1 MKSMLPMR
9 LLAALALS
17 VLLTACGGG
26 GGGGGAGSTTA
37 PSTLAQPSLAYPIP
51 AGLWAAPTAAVPAT
65 GNYVYL
71 QSDAGDFVGAG
82 QTYLYT
88 GADTLMTMTN
98 IGLALNVDL
107 QGNENWNGRFL
118 LPSGAGTLQAGYFK
132 DLVRESSTAAA
143 VGGIDWHGNG
153 HGCNT
158 ISGWVVIDNITLSG
172 GVLTALDLRFEQHC
186 EGAAT
191 ALHGQ
196 IHWTRANADST
207 QAQGPSSIPSSLWK
221 ATAVTL
227 PSSGNYL
234 YLESSQG
241 DHVGGGRSYLY
252 MSNNAVFTMTSSG
265 AHLGVN
271 IAGDQTWYG
280 DFQGMMSQSQLAVG
294 YYPGLQ
300 RYPFHNPVLG
310 GLDWGRSCN
319 QLHGWFVV
327 DKIAY
332 SGTTLTSIDLRFEQY
347 CDAST
352 APLRG
357 QLHWDAGNT
366 STAAGPQSPP
376 TGLWA
381 PAASFVPPAG
391 NYVYLV
397 SDPGDS
403 IGSGTTQLLTP
414 DNATLDVVTNLTA
427 ALRINVGGWT
437 GDFAAMN
444 SLSQLQ
450 PGYYGG
456 LQRYVARNVLKGGME
471 WSGNFRGCNT
481 LTGWF
486 VVDKVTY
493 TQAELTAIDLRFEQ
507 HCEGAAPALHGVI
520 HWVKP

>member
-1 MKSMLPMR
+1 
-9 LLAALALS
+9 
-17 VLLTACGGG
+17 
-26 GGGGGAGSTTA
+26 
-37 PSTLAQPSLAYPIP
+37 LAYPIP
-51 AGLWAAPTAAVPAT
+51 ANLWAAPASAVPTT

-71 QSDAGDFVGAG
+71 QSDAGDYVGG
-82 QTYLYT
+82 GRTYLYT
-88 GADTLMTMTN
+88 GADTLMTLKN
-98 IGLALNVDL
+98 NGLSFKVDL
-107 QGNENWNGRFL
+107 QGNERWTGYFM

-132 DLVRESSTAAA
+132 DLVRTWSTATAT
-143 VGGIDWHGNG
+143 GGMDWSGEG
-153 HGCNT
+153 GGCNA
-158 ISGWVVIDNITLSG
+158 ISAWVVIDKITLTG
-172 GVLTALDLRFEQHC
+172 DELTALDLRFEQHC
-186 EGAAT
+186 EGAFS

-196 IHWTRANADST
+196 IHWTKANADRP

-221 ATAVTL
+221 ATAVTV

-234 YLESSQG
+234 YLESG
-241 DHVGGGRSYLY
+241 PDEHVGGGRSYLY
-252 MSNNAVFTMTSSG
+252 MSNNAVFTLTSSG
-265 AHLGVN
+265 AHLGIN

-280 DFQGMMSQSQLAVG
+280 DFQGMMSQSQLSVG

-332 SGTTLTSIDLRFEQY
+332 SGTTLTSVDLRFEQY

-352 APLRG
+352 VPLHG

-366 STAAGPQSPP
+366 STAPGPQIPP

-397 SDPGDS
+397 SDPGD
-403 IGSGTTQLLTP
+403 IIADGATQLLTS
-414 DNATLDVVTNLTA
+414 DNAALDVVTNLTA

-437 GDFAAMN
+437 GDFVGMN
-444 SLSQLQ
+444 FLSQLQ

-486 VVDKVTY
+486 VVDNVTY
-493 TQAELTAIDLRFEQ
+493 TLAELTAIDLRFEQ
-507 HCEGAAPALHGVI
+507 HCEGAGPALHGVI